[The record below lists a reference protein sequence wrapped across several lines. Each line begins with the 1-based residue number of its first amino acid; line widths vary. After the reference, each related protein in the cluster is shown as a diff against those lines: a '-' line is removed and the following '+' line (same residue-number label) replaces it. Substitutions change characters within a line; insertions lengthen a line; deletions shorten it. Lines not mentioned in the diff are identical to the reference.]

1 MAATC
6 LASSIALSACGGSQ
20 SAARDPVAEAN
31 QRLQGSWRVQ
41 SFTPEAMLEPPLQ
54 SLLNAQ
60 LGTLTVVF
68 EGEAFAATGPGVTMN
83 GRVQILSAE
92 GDVLTGTLFDAT
104 GVGYRVAGQ
113 FQGSMFHFRSHD
125 APWRGTGVLQR

>member
-1 MAATC
+1 M
-6 LASSIALSACGGSQ
+6 SSLALSACGGSQ
-20 SAARDPVAEAN
+20 GAATDPTALAG

-41 SFTPEAMLEPPLQ
+41 SFTPEATLEPPLR

-60 LGTLTVVF
+60 LGALTVVF
-68 EGEAFAATGPGVTMN
+68 EGETFAATGPGVTMN
-83 GRVQILSAE
+83 GRVQILSAQGE
-92 GDVLTGTLFDAT
+92 LLTGTLFDAT

-113 FQGSMFHFRSHD
+113 FQGSTFHFRSHD